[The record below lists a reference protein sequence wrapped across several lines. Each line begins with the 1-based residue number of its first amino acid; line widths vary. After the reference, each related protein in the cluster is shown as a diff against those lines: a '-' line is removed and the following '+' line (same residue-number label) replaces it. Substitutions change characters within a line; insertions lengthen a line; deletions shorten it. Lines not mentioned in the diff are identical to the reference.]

1 MRSQPSI
8 APSHKVRWA
17 QMVFTHPTCVPHM
30 FCAKHLTT
38 PTTRSRTFYKWRKQI
53 LGNSFHAPVNISQM
67 GGAPPPAR
75 VSNGASGGFYR
86 CCPKGRFGRAGSL
99 FTEDVVSLSDG
110 GGVVRA
116 ARVPVVGRER
126 VAKFIASF
134 SSHFWSGVTLS
145 WIEVNGQEAVL
156 ISTYEEPV
164 GLVTRDASEQGI
176 HKIMWVMRPSKRS
189 AISLPRLN
197 IARQQHIG

>member
-86 CCPKGRFGRAGSL
+86 CCPKGRFGCAGRSLRRRRDVLFRRWRYCAHGGACSNLWSRAGCNVHCCFRFPFL
-99 FTEDVVSLSDG
+99 D
-110 GGVVRA
+110 R
-116 ARVPVVGRER
+116 
-126 VAKFIASF
+126 
-134 SSHFWSGVTLS
+134 H
-145 WIEVNGQEAVL
+145 
-156 ISTYEEPV
+156 
-164 GLVTRDASEQGI
+164 DACLG
-176 HKIMWVMRPSKRS
+176 
-189 AISLPRLN
+189 
-197 IARQQHIG
+197 